1 MVSMARR
8 ATSKLL
14 QMMNAPGGLNA
25 NVAALAQAENVSFE
39 VDPKGWT
46 KFGRR
51 LDGAAG

>member
-1 MVSMARR
+1 MLDVQFRSLFEVSELTTDESALVNRI
-8 ATSKLL
+8 AHF
-14 QMMNAPGGLNA
+14 
-25 NVAALAQAENVSFE
+25 AAAAGRPE